1 MYILI
6 VRLSVKEDKIEEFIN
21 ESIGDAKGSVI
32 NEPGCRRFDIIQDAS
47 DPTKF
52 AFCEVYDDEEAFKAH
67 TTYEHFK
74 VWAKKTEDVYS
85 AETEVSFCKPLYP
98 NKDVIWDS
106 LRENYSDHEYF
117 SNSSL
122 TLLNSSLIVA

>member
-52 AFCEVYDDEEAFKAH
+52 AFEVYDDEEAFKAH
-67 TTYEHFK
+67 TIMNILRFGL
-74 VWAKKTEDVYS
+74 KTEDVYS

-98 NKDVIWDS
+98 NKMLFGI
-106 LRENYSDHEYF
+106 LQRKLF
-117 SNSSL
+117 RP
-122 TLLNSSLIVA
+122 